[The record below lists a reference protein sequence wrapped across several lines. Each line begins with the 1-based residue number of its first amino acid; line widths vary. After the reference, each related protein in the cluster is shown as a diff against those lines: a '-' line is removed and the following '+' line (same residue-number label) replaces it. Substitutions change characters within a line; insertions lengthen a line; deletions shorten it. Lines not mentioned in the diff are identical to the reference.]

1 MLVTSGADNCTLRA
15 TVSAVADIFYTI
27 SADIAGIAPASVT
40 DTILTISAIRTQVTG
55 AICTLLSTPGTYIST
70 FGATIAAIAN
80 IFNTVYTHFTAV
92 AKIALTTNAISTY
105 ATASTNAFWLT
116 INTFFVTFGTHACT
130 LVTALTTI
138 ANYCTIATHIA
149 VGTPSV
155 ITDAI
160 NAIPTGRTEITCTI
174 LTLFITSGT
183 DICTIIATLTTI
195 ANYCTCT
202 TGATITTPY
211 SICFCAI
218 RTNLATLT
226 AQRNGFTISTG
237 LSTSIAEGST
247 IGAALTTDTN
257 FSTGTAGVAIVT
269 EFIVTYTVRTFI
281 TFFTYPICTFVTIGT
296 TANTNI
302 LTIFA
307 AGITALA
314 D

>member
-15 TVSAVADIFYTI
+15 TASAVADIFYTVT
-27 SADIAGIAPASVT
+27 ADITAIAPATVPYTS
-40 DTILTISAIRTQVTG
+40 LTISAIRTQVTG

-70 FGATIAAIAN
+70 FGATITAIAN
-80 IFNTVYTHFTAV
+80 IFNTIYTHFTAV
-92 AKIALTTNAISTY
+92 AEVALTTDTVSTY
-105 ATASTNAFWLT
+105 ATASANAFRLT
-116 INTFFVTFGTHACT
+116 IHTFFATFGAQACA
-130 LVTALTTI
+130 LVTALATET
-138 ANYCTIATHIA
+138 NYCAIATHIA
-149 VGTPSV
+149 VSTPSI

-160 NAIPTGRTEITCTI
+160 NAIPTGRTEVTCTI

-183 DICTIIATLTTI
+183 NICTIVAALTTI

-211 SICFCAI
+211 SICSCTI

-237 LSTSIAEGST
+237 LSASIAEGST
-247 IGAALTTDTN
+247 IRAALTTNTN

-269 EFIVTYTVRTFI
+269 EFIVTYTVRTFFA
-281 TFFTYPICTFVTIGT
+281 FFTYPICTFATIGT